1 MKETYTPPAHIKA
14 EQWKHD
20 ERWRLA
26 NRMHQRDYRARQKAE
41 KEMRENQLCWSCG
54 EMRDQVLEPAGA
66 APGRPP
72 RKPLFAPHCEGKRD
86 LLASPPGQRKA
97 ARL

>member
-54 EMRDQVLEPAGA
+54 EMRDQVLE
-66 APGRPP
+66 
-72 RKPLFAPHCEGKRD
+72 LQEQ
-86 LLASPPGQRKA
+86 LQA
-97 ARL
+97 ARQENLFLRRIVKESETC